1 VRLEVVDVVGA
12 VSWII
17 SKGCDRVH
25 RIKDGHLFDLALNCP
40 LDPRDIHIDA
50 ALHLES
56 RPNAGDASDVYAILD
71 QTTHG
76 KGLLID
82 IFDEICDRGLA
93 ERLVENRNT
102 EFVEDRDG
110 PLRPTQGLQER
121 VRPRSRA
128 LCIAHRIYGLSGM
141 PLWGVVFGARLRYGR
156 ADICLARHKRD
167 SRLNRIP
174 ISSAEV
180 PDTEMRCSGGGRNR
194 CSGSFSARPI
204 ARNEVPQGGNDGQE
218 HHQRD
223 DAFA

>member
-93 ERLVENRNT
+93 ERLVENRCT

-128 LCIAHRIYGLSGM
+128 LCIAHRIYGESFSVLGLDTAAQTSAW
-141 PLWGVVFGARLRYGR
+141 LVTSIL
-156 ADICLARHKRD
+156 RD

-180 PDTEMRCSGGGRNR
+180 PDTEMRCSGGRNR
-194 CSGSFSARPI
+194 CSRSFSARPI